1 MSKLNERIK
10 KDGIVINESILKIDS
25 FLNHQIDPTI
35 MKEIVEEFYTHFKDK
50 GITKVFTI
58 EASGIAP
65 AIMTAS
71 KFDVPML
78 FAKKS
83 TPSTMVDGKYVTNI
97 HSYTK
102 DITNT
107 VIVSKEY
114 LSEDDV
120 VLIVDDF
127 LATGEAAIGL
137 VDLVR
142 QAGGQV
148 AGVGICVEKSFQSG
162 RKRLE
167 AEGVDVYSVSRIAS
181 LKNNDV
187 SFVGDPGYEEV

>member
-10 KDGIVINESILKIDS
+10 KDGLVIDESILKIDS
-25 FLNHQIDPTI
+25 FLNHQIDPVI
-35 MKEIVEEFYTHFKDK
+35 MKDIVQEFYNHFKEK

-65 AIMTAS
+65 AIMTAA
-71 KFDVPML
+71 KFEVPML

-83 TPSTMVDGKYVTNI
+83 TPSTMVDGKYTTDI
-97 HSYTK
+97 HSFTK
-102 DITNT
+102 NITNK

-137 VDLVR
+137 IDLVN
-142 QAGGQV
+142 QSGGQV

-162 RKRLE
+162 RQRLDE
-167 AEGVDVYSVSRIAS
+167 AGVDVYSVSRIAS
-181 LKNNDV
+181 LANNQV
-187 SFVGDPGYEEV
+187 AFVEEN